1 MAKLQYVP
9 LVLFFAYITTF
20 LQEKFRGLIKL
31 SYPMEHG
38 VIKDWDM
45 MEAIWRHV
53 YDELKHVN
61 PKESP
66 VLLTEPPNN
75 PFA

>member
-1 MAKLQYVP
+1 
-9 LVLFFAYITTF
+9 
-20 LQEKFRGLIKL
+20 
-31 SYPMEHG
+31 MEHG